1 VRLIPRDEQFFPMFG
16 SLAEKLSTS
25 AELLEQLFAEPGRL
39 QEMVQKIKDVE
50 HEADILTHDIIVRI
64 DRSFV
69 TPIDREDIHLLASR
83 LDDVIDLV
91 DGVARRA
98 QMFRL
103 REFRPQAHL
112 LADVL
117 RRATEVIEASVQNLK
132 KPKLVMQRSGEL
144 KKLEEEG
151 DSIYHAAIGS
161 LFDDGADALE
171 VIKWKELFDK
181 LEDAVDLCDDV
192 WNVIETIA
200 LKNS

>member
-16 SLAEKLSTS
+16 SLADKLTQS
-25 AELLEQLFAEPGRL
+25 ADLLAKLFQEPARL
-39 QEMVQKIKDVE
+39 QELVQKIKDVE
-50 HEADILTHDIIVRI
+50 HEADVLTHDIIVRI
-64 DRSFV
+64 DKSFV

-83 LDDVIDLV
+83 LDDVIDV
-91 DGVARRA
+91 IDGVARRA

-103 REFRPQAHL
+103 REFRPPAAE
-112 LADVL
+112 LAEVL
-117 RRATEVIEASVQNLK
+117 CRAATVLAESVGNLK
-132 KPKLVMQRSGEL
+132 KPKIILEKSGLL

-151 DSIYHAAIGS
+151 DAIYHAAIGS
-161 LFDDGADALE
+161 LFDDGAEALE

-192 WNVIETIA
+192 WNVVESIA

>member
-1 VRLIPRDEQFFPMFG
+1 MRIIPRDEQFFPMFG
-16 SLAEKLSTS
+16 ALAQKLSQV
-25 AELLEQLFAEPGRL
+25 ADLLAQLFADPGRL
-39 QEMVQKIKDVE
+39 QELVQKIKDVE
-50 HEADILTHDIIVRI
+50 HEADVLTHDIIVRI
-64 DRSFV
+64 DKSFV

-83 LDDVIDLV
+83 LDDVIDVV

-103 REFRPQAHL
+103 REFRPQAAEL
-112 LADVL
+112 AEVLCRAARVLAD
-117 RRATEVIEASVQNLK
+117 SVQNLK
-132 KPKLVMQRSGEL
+132 KPKLILQQAGQL

-151 DSIYHAAIGS
+151 DAIYHSAIGA
-161 LFDDGADALE
+161 LFDDGAEALE

-192 WNVIETIA
+192 WNVVESIA

>member
-1 VRLIPRDEQFFPMFG
+1 MRLIPRDEQFFPMFG
-16 SLAEKLSTS
+16 ELAEKLSQ
-25 AELLEQLFAEPGRL
+25 AADLLAQLFADPERL
-39 QEMVQKIKDVE
+39 QELVQKIKDVE
-50 HEADILTHDIIVRI
+50 HQADVLTHDIIVRI
-64 DRSFV
+64 DKSFV

-98 QMFRL
+98 QMFRI
-103 REFRPQAHL
+103 RQYRPQAAE

-117 RRATEVIEASVQNLK
+117 RRGAFSLTEAVQNLQ
-132 KPKLVMQRSGEL
+132 KPKVILQRAGEL

-151 DSIYHAAIGS
+151 DAIYHAAIGA

-192 WNVIETIA
+192 WNVVESIA
-200 LKNS
+200 IKNS

>member
-16 SLAEKLSTS
+16 ELALKLSQS
-25 AELLEQLFAEPGRL
+25 SELLEQLFADPGRL
-39 QEMVQKIKDVE
+39 QEMVQKIKDLE
-50 HEADILTHDIIVRI
+50 HEADVLTHDLIVRI
-64 DRSFV
+64 DKTFV

-83 LDDVIDLV
+83 LDDVIDVV

-98 QMFRL
+98 QMFRI
-103 REFRPQAHL
+103 REFRPQAAQ

-117 RRATEVIEASVQNLK
+117 RRAAQTLAESVQNLK
-132 KPKLVMQRSGEL
+132 KPKLILQRSGEL

-151 DSIYHAAIGS
+151 DTIYHSAIGA
-161 LFDDGADALE
+161 LFDDGAEALE

-181 LEDAVDLCDDV
+181 LEDAIDLCDDV
-192 WNVIETIA
+192 WNVIESIA

>member
-16 SLAEKLSTS
+16 ELAEKLSQ
-25 AELLEQLFAEPGRL
+25 AADLLAQLFADPERL
-39 QEMVQKIKDVE
+39 QELVQKIKDVE
-50 HEADILTHDIIVRI
+50 HQADVLTHDIIVRI
-64 DRSFV
+64 DKSFV

-98 QMFRL
+98 QMFRI
-103 REFRPQAHL
+103 RQYRPQAAE

-117 RRATEVIEASVQNLK
+117 RRGAFSLTEAVQNLK
-132 KPKLVMQRSGEL
+132 KPKVILQRSGEL

-151 DSIYHAAIGS
+151 DAIYHAAIGS

-192 WNVIETIA
+192 WNVVESIA
-200 LKNS
+200 IKNS

>member
-1 VRLIPRDEQFFPMFG
+1 VRIIPRDEQFFPMFG
-16 SLAEKLSTS
+16 ALAQKLSQV
-25 AELLEQLFAEPGRL
+25 ADLLAQLFADPGRL
-39 QEMVQKIKDVE
+39 QELVQKIKDVE
-50 HEADILTHDIIVRI
+50 HEADVLTHDIIVRI
-64 DRSFV
+64 DKSFV

-83 LDDVIDLV
+83 LDDVIDVV

-103 REFRPQAHL
+103 REFRPQAAEL
-112 LADVL
+112 AEVLCRAARVLAD
-117 RRATEVIEASVQNLK
+117 SVQNLK
-132 KPKLVMQRSGEL
+132 KPKLILQQAGQL

-151 DSIYHAAIGS
+151 DAIYHSAIGA
-161 LFDDGADALE
+161 LFDDGAEALE

-192 WNVIETIA
+192 WNVVESIA

>member
-16 SLAEKLSTS
+16 SLADKLKESS
-25 AELLEQLFAEPGRL
+25 DLLAKLFADPERL
-39 QEMVQKIKDVE
+39 QELVQKIKDVE
-50 HEADILTHDIIVRI
+50 HEADVLTHDIIVRI
-64 DRSFV
+64 DKSFV

-98 QMFRL
+98 QMFRI
-103 REFRPQAHL
+103 REFRPQAAE
-112 LADVL
+112 LAEVL
-117 RRATEVIEASVQNLK
+117 CRAAAVLAESVQNLK
-132 KPKLVMQRSGEL
+132 KPKLLLQNTGQL

-151 DSIYHAAIGS
+151 DAIYHSAIGA

-171 VIKWKELFDK
+171 VLKWKELFDK

-192 WNVIETIA
+192 WNVVESIA

>member
-1 VRLIPRDEQFFPMFG
+1 MRLIPRDEQFFPMFG
-16 SLAEKLSTS
+16 ELAQKLAAAT
-25 AELLEQLFAEPGRL
+25 ELLEQLFADPGRL
-39 QEMVQKIKDVE
+39 QEMVQKIKDLE
-50 HEADILTHDIIVRI
+50 HEADVLTHDLIVRI
-64 DRSFV
+64 DKSFV

-83 LDDVIDLV
+83 LDDVIDVV

-103 REFRPQAHL
+103 REFRPQAAQ
-112 LADVL
+112 LANVL
-117 RRATEVIEASVQNLK
+117 RRGAETLAESVQNLK
-132 KPKLVMQRSGEL
+132 KPKLILQRSGEL

-151 DSIYHAAIGS
+151 DTIYHAAVGS

-192 WNVIETIA
+192 WNVVESIA

>member
-1 VRLIPRDEQFFPMFG
+1 VRLIPRDEQFFPMFAE
-16 SLAEKLSTS
+16 LAEKLSQ
-25 AELLEQLFAEPGRL
+25 AANLLAQLFADPERL
-39 QEMVQKIKDVE
+39 QELVQKIKDVE
-50 HEADILTHDIIVRI
+50 HQADVLTHDIIVRI
-64 DRSFV
+64 NTSFV

-98 QMFRL
+98 QMFRV
-103 REFRPQAHL
+103 RQYRPQAAE

-117 RRATEVIEASVQNLK
+117 RRGALSLTEAVQNLQ
-132 KPKLVMQRSGEL
+132 KPKVILQRSGEL

-151 DSIYHAAIGS
+151 DAIYHAAIGA

-192 WNVIETIA
+192 WNVVESIA
-200 LKNS
+200 IKNS